1 MSTKKRVILGICA
14 IGLLATFGA
23 GCHAEAKVGTP
34 EVKAAPPP
42 PPPPPEPPPPPA
54 TPPPPAPEPVK
65 SVGRVNVTDPKIE
78 IKEQIQFDQGKAVIK
93 TESSA
98 LMDEIAKAM
107 KDNEKIKKVLV
118 EGHTSAEGDAAA
130 NMKLSDD
137 RAKAVM
143 KGLVERGIDAK
154 RLSAKGFG
162 ITKPIGDNSDPAGR
176 VKNRRVEFTITDPA
190 PSGTAATPAPA
201 ASAKPATPAPKK

>member
-1 MSTKKRVILGICA
+1 MSSKKRVILGICA
-14 IGLLATFGA
+14 IGLVATFGL
-23 GCHAEAKVGTP
+23 GCKAEAKVGTP

-54 TPPPPAPEPVK
+54 TPPPPPAPEPVK
-65 SVGRVNVTDPKIE
+65 SIGRVNVTDSKIE
-78 IKEQIQFDQGKAVIK
+78 IKEQIQFEQGKSVIRS
-93 TESSA
+93 ESFL

-118 EGHTSAEGDAAA
+118 EGHTSADGDAAV
-130 NMKLSDD
+130 NMKLSDE
-137 RAKAVM
+137 RAKAVL
-143 KGLVERGIDAK
+143 KGLVERGVDAK
-154 RLSAKGFG
+154 RLTAKGFG

-190 PSGTAATPAPA
+190 P
-201 ASAKPATPAPKK
+201 KK

>member
-23 GCHAEAKVGTP
+23 GCKAEARIGTP

-42 PPPPPEPPPPPA
+42 PPPPPPEPPPPA
-54 TPPPPAPEPVK
+54 APPPPPVAAEPVK
-65 SVGRVNVTDPKIE
+65 SIGRVNVTETKIE
-78 IKEQIQFDQGKAVIK
+78 IKEQIQFDKSAAVIK
-93 TESSA
+93 PESFA
-98 LMDEIAKAM
+98 LMDEIAKVL
-107 KDNEKIKKVLV
+107 KDHEKIKKVEV

-143 KGLVERGIDAK
+143 KGLIERGIDAK

-162 ITKPIGDNSDPAGR
+162 ITKPIGDNNDPAGR
-176 VKNRRVEFTITDPA
+176 VKNRRVEFTILD
-190 PSGTAATPAPA
+190 
-201 ASAKPATPAPKK
+201 PAPKK

>member
-14 IGLLATFGA
+14 IGLLATFGT

-54 TPPPPAPEPVK
+54 TPPPPAAPEPVK
-65 SVGRVNVTDPKIE
+65 SIGRVNVTDAKIE

-107 KDNEKIKKVLV
+107 KDNEKIKKILI
-118 EGHTSAEGDAAA
+118 EGHASEDPGSTATSKAFDL
-130 NMKLSDD
+130 KLSDD

-154 RLSAKGFG
+154 RLSSKGFG
-162 ITKPIGDNSDPAGR
+162 VTKPIGDNTDAAGR

-190 PSGTAATPAPA
+190 P
-201 ASAKPATPAPKK
+201 KK

>member
-23 GCHAEAKVGTP
+23 GCHAEAKVGNP

-42 PPPPPEPPPPPA
+42 PPEPPAPPPPPA
-54 TPPPPAPEPVK
+54 APTPPPPPPAEPVK
-65 SVGRVNVTDPKIE
+65 SIGRVNVTDTKIE
-78 IKEQIQFDQGKAVIK
+78 IKEQIQFEQGKAVIRN
-93 TESSA
+93 ESFA

-107 KDNEKIKKVLV
+107 KDNDKIKKVLV
-118 EGHTSAEGDAAA
+118 EGHTSADGDAAV
-130 NMKLSDD
+130 NMKLSDE

-143 KGLVERGIDAK
+143 KGLVERGVDAK

-176 VKNRRVEFTITDPA
+176 VKNRRVEFSITDPA
-190 PSGTAATPAPA
+190 
-201 ASAKPATPAPKK
+201 AKK

>member
-23 GCHAEAKVGTP
+23 GCHAEAKVGNP

-42 PPPPPEPPPPPA
+42 PPA
-54 TPPPPAPEPVK
+54 EPVK
-65 SVGRVNVTDPKIE
+65 SIGRVNVTDTKIE
-78 IKEQIQFDQGKAVIK
+78 IKEQIQFEQGKAVIRN
-93 TESSA
+93 ESFA

-107 KDNEKIKKVLV
+107 KDNDKIKKVLV
-118 EGHTSAEGDAAA
+118 EGHTSADGDAAV
-130 NMKLSDD
+130 NMKLSGE
-137 RAKAVM
+137 RANAVM
-143 KGLVERGIDAK
+143 KGLVERGVDAK

-176 VKNRRVEFTITDPA
+176 VKNRRVEFSITDPA
-190 PSGTAATPAPA
+190 
-201 ASAKPATPAPKK
+201 AKK

>member
-23 GCHAEAKVGTP
+23 GCAAKASIGTP

-42 PPPPPEPPPPPA
+42 PPPAPEPPPPPPA
-54 TPPPPAPEPVK
+54 PTPPPPEPVK
-65 SVGRVNVTDPKIE
+65 AIGRVNVTDSKIE
-78 IKEQIQFDQGKAVIK
+78 IKEQIQFEQGKSVIRN
-93 TESSA
+93 ESFA
-98 LMDEIAKAM
+98 LMDEIAKAI
-107 KDNEKIKKVLV
+107 KDNDKIKKVLV
-118 EGHTSAEGDAAA
+118 EGHTSADGDAAV
-130 NMKLSDD
+130 NMRLSDE
-137 RAKAVM
+137 RAKSVM
-143 KGLVERGIDAK
+143 KGLIERGVDAK

-190 PSGTAATPAPA
+190 P
-201 ASAKPATPAPKK
+201 KK

>member
-14 IGLLATFGA
+14 IGLLATFGT
-23 GCHAEAKVGTP
+23 GCAAKASIGTP

-42 PPPPPEPPPPPA
+42 PPAPPEPPPPPPA
-54 TPPPPAPEPVK
+54 PTPPPPPEPVK
-65 SVGRVNVTDPKIE
+65 AIGRVNVTDAKIE
-78 IKEQIQFDQGKAVIK
+78 IKEQIQFDKGAAVIK
-93 TESSA
+93 PESFA

-107 KDNEKIKKVLV
+107 KENDKIKKVLI
-118 EGHTSAEGDAAA
+118 EGHTSAEGEAAA

-154 RLSAKGFG
+154 RLSSKGFG
-162 ITKPIGDNSDPAGR
+162 ITKPIGDNSDAGGR

-190 PSGTAATPAPA
+190 P
-201 ASAKPATPAPKK
+201 KK